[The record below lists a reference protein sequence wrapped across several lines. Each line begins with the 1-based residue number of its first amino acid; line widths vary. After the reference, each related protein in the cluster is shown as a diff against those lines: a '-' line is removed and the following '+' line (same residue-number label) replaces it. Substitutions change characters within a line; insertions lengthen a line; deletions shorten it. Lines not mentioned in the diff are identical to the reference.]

1 MSTPIP
7 PPIVWGPGY
16 ELGIEDIDLQH
27 HYFAN
32 LILRLARDFDAHSD
46 AALRLGMLE
55 ELNAYARFHF
65 TSEENLMQRAGYP
78 GLAAHRALHHR
89 LLDELSART
98 TSLFVRDVIL
108 TPEEVD
114 GLMANLLISPKPPR
128 CPTRLSDWLVEH
140 KSTVGAEYASEIK
153 RHF

>member
-1 MSTPIP
+1 MSTSTP

-32 LILRLARDFDAHSD
+32 LILRLSRDFDAHTD

-65 TSEENLMQRAGYP
+65 TSEENLMRRAGYP
-78 GLAAHRALHHR
+78 ALAEHKALHRALIDDLSNRQGR
-89 LLDELSART
+89 LILSNDAADATEMVGLLVQWFLGHT
-98 TSLFVRDVIL
+98 THEDCLF
-108 TPEEVD
+108 
-114 GLMANLLISPKPPR
+114 ANFLK
-128 CPTRLSDWLVEH
+128 
-140 KSTVGAEYASEIK
+140 GQASA
-153 RHF
+153 

>member
-32 LILRLARDFDAHSD
+32 LILRLARDFDAHTD

-65 TSEENLMQRAGYP
+65 TSEENLMRRAGYP
-78 GLAAHRALHHR
+78 ALAEHKALHRALIDDLSNRQSR
-89 LLDELSART
+89 LILSNDDA
-98 TSLFVRDVIL
+98 D
-108 TPEEVD
+108 
-114 GLMANLLISPKPPR
+114 
-128 CPTRLSDWLVEH
+128 
-140 KSTVGAEYASEIK
+140 ASEMVGLLVQWFLGHTTHDDRLFADFLK
-153 RHF
+153 AQASA